1 MRFLQDLDD
10 KEYEGKIAF
19 VRVDFNVSIKNGHIG
34 EDYRIRMSLPTI
46 EYLTQRK
53 CKVILASHLGRPINH
68 HSNYSLKPVAHRL
81 SAILSKRQV
90 SFVNNSIGEEVENK
104 IKTLPSDGVL
114 LLENLRFYKEEELN
128 DPEFSKRLASL
139 ADMYINDA
147 FSTSH
152 RKHSS
157 TYGAAT
163 LFDIKLGG
171 FNLKKEIEYLT
182 MIKENPIRPF
192 IIVIGGVKI
201 KDKIGALENLL
212 PKADKV
218 LIGGAAAYTFLKSK
232 GFKIGN
238 SIVDYDH
245 LNWVDIS
252 LERYGEK
259 ILLPTDHLVSSHP
272 ENSPPLYCKE
282 DIPDGMTGFDI
293 GKETIQNFSSQI
305 GSTRKG
311 TVFWNGPMGLFEKDV
326 FSSGTIN
333 IAKSMAL
340 AYWRGSTTLIGGG
353 DTMEGMKKACVSE
366 KEVSHV
372 STGGG
377 ATLRYLAGDW
387 MPGLL
392 ILEQ

>member
-46 EYLTQRK
+46 EYLTQRN

-68 HSNYSLKPVAHRL
+68 QSNYSLKPVAHRL

-139 ADMYINDA
+139 ADIYINDA

-182 MIKENPIRPF
+182 MIKENPMRPF

-238 SIVDYDH
+238 SIIDYDH
-245 LNWVDIS
+245 LKWVELS
-252 LERYGEK
+252 LKKYGEK
-259 ILLPTDHLVSSHP
+259 ILLPTDHLVSSSP
-272 ENSPPLYCKE
+272 ENSSSIYCKQ
-282 DIPDGMTGFDI
+282 DIPEGMSGFDI
-293 GKETIQNFSSQI
+293 GEETIQNFSSQL

-326 FSSGTIN
+326 FSNGTIN

-353 DTMEGMKKACVSE
+353 DTMEGMKKAGVSE

-377 ATLRYLAGDW
+377 ATLRYLAGDR
-387 MPGLL
+387 MPGLF
-392 ILEQ
+392 ILE